1 LVQAKTEGEWDE
13 ILLGYL
19 CHLFFAYVEELI
31 NAGLESGWP
40 AGEIRI
46 KIEKALHG
54 AIEEAFSEKHY
65 RRADPFWLP
74 GFRFSATNHVYAS
87 EEWREIQAKLSEIA
101 EWEAEGSDH
110 QDNAR
115 TVPGRKRGPKP
126 DFKNKTRTAEIVE
139 RVAAG
144 GNWADKLDE
153 ICDALDTAEIPYPK
167 TWPKR
172 ELRMKSWKDGAE
184 MEPTVAKKAIEDR
197 LKAAASQRKKA
208 TPETLS

>member
-1 LVQAKTEGEWDE
+1 MVPRSSMTIIASGTVSRIDCRCASRASASRVMRMARRRPRCNSSPPQATPIEVTIKAAPLTKPNSDIADGAPSPRNTAATLSIVASKPGPRPPTPAE
-13 ILLGYL
+13 ISTG
-19 CHLFFAYVEELI
+19 
-31 NAGLESGWP
+31 GM
-40 AGEIRI
+40 
-46 KIEKALHG
+46 K
-54 AIEEAFSEKHY
+54 
-65 RRADPFWLP
+65 LP

-144 GNWADKLDE
+144 GNWADKQ
-153 ICDALDTAEIPYPK
+153 IGRAH
-167 TWPKR
+167 
-172 ELRMKSWKDGAE
+172 
-184 MEPTVAKKAIEDR
+184 
-197 LKAAASQRKKA
+197 
-208 TPETLS
+208 